1 MTGSLLT
8 AANWP
13 IVGQICTLLGKVMNA
28 IYMMLDNILTTD
40 QGLVGLSIIIYTI
53 LVYTCMMPLT
63 IKQQRTSKMTSV
75 MNPEI
80 QAIQKKYKGKSD
92 QESMQRQNVE
102 IQAVY
107 EKYGTSMT
115 GGCLPLLIQMPIL
128 LALYRVIYNIPAY
141 VPSVRVYFDNVV
153 TPLMGQADYAQ
164 KLQEITN
171 IATACGGKLDKFDF
185 TNANRLVDMLY
196 KFSTSQ
202 WGELQALFPAISDV
216 IGQNA
221 AVVERMNTF
230 LGLNMAEA
238 PGWVPSFAW
247 IIPVLAAVSQWFSTK
262 LMSGNQ
268 PSTSADA
275 ENPMAQ
281 SMKTMTTTMPLFSA
295 FICITMPAG
304 LGIYW
309 IATSVVTIIQQL
321 IVNAYMDKV
330 NIDDMIAKNLEK
342 VNKKRAKQGLPPAKV
357 TQNATASLKAIKAE
371 EEKEK
376 AAEEVKKE
384 KIAKQIEESSKYYN
398 TNAKPGSLAS
408 KAAMVQKYNEAHDK
422 RK

>member
-1 MTGSLLT
+1 MVLTKAGSILG
-8 AANWP
+8 P
-13 IVGQICTLLGKVMNA
+13 IATVLGYVM
-28 IYMMLDNILTTD
+28 DILFRFTSSF
-40 QGLVGLSIIIYTI
+40 GVFNVGLCIILFTI
-53 LVYTCMMPLT
+53 VMKTLMIPLT
-63 IKQQRTSKMTSV
+63 IKQQKTTKLMSV

-247 IIPVLAAVSQWFSTK
+247 IIPILAAVSQWFSTK

-275 ENPMAQ
+275 ENPLAQ

-309 IATSVVTIIQQL
+309 IATSVDTIIQQL

-330 NIDDMIAKNLEK
+330 NIDDLIAKNLEK

-376 AAEEVKKE
+376 VAEEVKKE

>member
-1 MTGSLLT
+1 MVLTKAGSILG
-8 AANWP
+8 P
-13 IVGQICTLLGKVMNA
+13 IATVLGYVM
-28 IYMMLDNILTTD
+28 DILFRFTSSF
-40 QGLVGLSIIIYTI
+40 GVFNVGLCIILFTI
-53 LVYTCMMPLT
+53 VMKTLMIPLT
-63 IKQQRTSKMTSV
+63 IKQQKTTKLMSV

-196 KFSTSQ
+196 KFSTVQ

>member
-1 MTGSLLT
+1 MVLTKAGSILG
-8 AANWP
+8 P
-13 IVGQICTLLGKVMNA
+13 IATVLGYVM
-28 IYMMLDNILTTD
+28 DILFRFTSSF
-40 QGLVGLSIIIYTI
+40 GVFNVGLFTI
-53 LVYTCMMPLT
+53 LFSIVMTPPMMPLT
-63 IKQQRTSKMTSV
+63 ITQQITTNLMSF

-80 QAIQKKYKGKSD
+80 QATQKKYKGKSD

>member
-1 MTGSLLT
+1 MVLTKAGSILG
-8 AANWP
+8 P
-13 IVGQICTLLGKVMNA
+13 IATVLGYVM
-28 IYMMLDNILTTD
+28 DILFRFTSSF
-40 QGLVGLSIIIYTI
+40 GVFNVGLCIILFTI
-53 LVYTCMMPLT
+53 VMKTLMIPLT
-63 IKQQRTSKMTSV
+63 IKQQKTTKLMSV

-275 ENPMAQ
+275 ENAMAQ

>member
-1 MTGSLLT
+1 MVLTKAGSILG
-8 AANWP
+8 P
-13 IVGQICTLLGKVMNA
+13 IATVLGYVM
-28 IYMMLDNILTTD
+28 DILFRFTSSF
-40 QGLVGLSIIIYTI
+40 GVFNVGLCIILFTI
-53 LVYTCMMPLT
+53 VMKTLMIPLT
-63 IKQQRTSKMTSV
+63 IKQQKTTKLMSV

-80 QAIQKKYKGKSD
+80 QAVQKKYKGKSD

>member
-1 MTGSLLT
+1 MVLTKAGSILG
-8 AANWP
+8 P
-13 IVGQICTLLGKVMNA
+13 IATVLGYVM
-28 IYMMLDNILTTD
+28 DILFRFTSSF
-40 QGLVGLSIIIYTI
+40 GVFNVGLCIILFTI
-53 LVYTCMMPLT
+53 VMKTLMIPLT
-63 IKQQRTSKMTSV
+63 IKQQKTTKLMSV

-202 WGELQALFPAISDV
+202 WGELQSLFPAISDV

-304 LGIYW
+304 IGIYW

>member
-1 MTGSLLT
+1 MVLTKAGSILG
-8 AANWP
+8 P
-13 IVGQICTLLGKVMNA
+13 IATVLGYVM
-28 IYMMLDNILTTD
+28 DILFRFTSSF
-40 QGLVGLSIIIYTI
+40 GVFNVGLCIILFTI
-53 LVYTCMMPLT
+53 VMKTLMIPLT
-63 IKQQRTSKMTSV
+63 IKQQKTTKLMSV

-196 KFSTSQ
+196 KFSTAQ
-202 WGELQALFPAISDV
+202 WGELQSLFPAISDV

-342 VNKKRAKQGLPPAKV
+342 VNKNRAKQGLPPAKV

>member
-1 MTGSLLT
+1 MVLTKAGSILG
-8 AANWP
+8 P
-13 IVGQICTLLGKVMNA
+13 IATVLGYVM
-28 IYMMLDNILTTD
+28 DILFRFTSSL
-40 QGLVGLSIIIYTI
+40 GGFNVGLCIILFTI
-53 LVYTCMMPLT
+53 VMKTLMIPLT
-63 IKQQRTSKMTSV
+63 IKQQKTTKLMSV

>member
-1 MTGSLLT
+1 MVLTKAGSILG
-8 AANWP
+8 P
-13 IVGQICTLLGKVMNA
+13 IATVLGYVM
-28 IYMMLDNILTTD
+28 DILFRFTSSF
-40 QGLVGLSIIIYTI
+40 GVFNVGLCIILFTI
-53 LVYTCMMPLT
+53 VMKTLMTPLT
-63 IKQQRTSKMTSV
+63 IKQQKTTKLMSV

>member
-1 MTGSLLT
+1 MVLTKAGSILG
-8 AANWP
+8 P
-13 IVGQICTLLGKVMNA
+13 IATVLGYVM
-28 IYMMLDNILTTD
+28 DILFRFTSSF
-40 QGLVGLSIIIYTI
+40 GVFNVGLCIILFTI
-53 LVYTCMMPLT
+53 VMKTLMIPLT
-63 IKQQRTSKMTSV
+63 IKQQKTTKLMSV

-80 QAIQKKYKGKSD
+80 QAIQKKYKGKSY

-153 TPLMGQADYAQ
+153 NPLMGQADYAQ

-247 IIPVLAAVSQWFSTK
+247 IIPILAAVSQWFSTK

>member
-1 MTGSLLT
+1 MVLTKAGSILG
-8 AANWP
+8 P
-13 IVGQICTLLGKVMNA
+13 IATVLGYVM
-28 IYMMLDNILTTD
+28 DILFRFTSSF
-40 QGLVGLSIIIYTI
+40 GVFNVGLCIILFTI
-53 LVYTCMMPLT
+53 VMKTLMIPLT
-63 IKQQRTSKMTSV
+63 IKQQKTTKLMSV

-92 QESMQRQNVE
+92 QECMQRQNVE

-196 KFSTSQ
+196 KFSTAQ

>member
-1 MTGSLLT
+1 MVLTKAGSILG
-8 AANWP
+8 P
-13 IVGQICTLLGKVMNA
+13 IATVLGYVM
-28 IYMMLDNILTTD
+28 DILFRFTSSF
-40 QGLVGLSIIIYTI
+40 GVFNVGLCIILFTI
-53 LVYTCMMPLT
+53 VMKTLMIPLT
-63 IKQQRTSKMTSV
+63 IKQQKTTKLMSV

-196 KFSTSQ
+196 KFSTAQ

-247 IIPVLAAVSQWFSTK
+247 IIPVLAAVSQWFSIK

>member
-1 MTGSLLT
+1 MVLTKAGSILG
-8 AANWP
+8 P
-13 IVGQICTLLGKVMNA
+13 IATVLGYVM
-28 IYMMLDNILTTD
+28 DILFRFTSSF
-40 QGLVGLSIIIYTI
+40 GVFNVGLCIILFTI
-53 LVYTCMMPLT
+53 VMKTLMIPLT
-63 IKQQRTSKMTSV
+63 IKQQKTTKLMSV

-281 SMKTMTTTMPLFSA
+281 SVKTMTTTMPLFSA

-376 AAEEVKKE
+376 VAEEVKKE

>member
-1 MTGSLLT
+1 MVLTKAGSILG
-8 AANWP
+8 P
-13 IVGQICTLLGKVMNA
+13 IATVLGYVM
-28 IYMMLDNILTTD
+28 DILFRFTSSF
-40 QGLVGLSIIIYTI
+40 GVFNVGLCIILFTI
-53 LVYTCMMPLT
+53 VMKTLMIPLT
-63 IKQQRTSKMTSV
+63 IKQQKTTKLMSV

-141 VPSVRVYFDNVV
+141 IPSVRVYFDNVV

>member
-1 MTGSLLT
+1 MVLTKAGSILG
-8 AANWP
+8 P
-13 IVGQICTLLGKVMNA
+13 IATVLSYVM
-28 IYMMLDNILTTD
+28 DILFRFTSSF
-40 QGLVGLSIIIYTI
+40 GVFNVGLCIILFTI
-53 LVYTCMMPLT
+53 VMKTLMIPLT
-63 IKQQRTSKMTSV
+63 IKQQKTTKLMSV

>member
-1 MTGSLLT
+1 MVLTKAGSILG
-8 AANWP
+8 P
-13 IVGQICTLLGKVMNA
+13 IATVLGYVM
-28 IYMMLDNILTTD
+28 DILFRFTSSF
-40 QGLVGLSIIIYTI
+40 GVFNVGLCIILFTI
-53 LVYTCMMPLT
+53 VMKTLMIPLT
-63 IKQQRTSKMTSV
+63 IKQQKTTKLMSV

-275 ENPMAQ
+275 ENPMAR

>member
-1 MTGSLLT
+1 MVLTKAGSILG
-8 AANWP
+8 P
-13 IVGQICTLLGKVMNA
+13 IATVLGYVM
-28 IYMMLDNILTTD
+28 DILFRFTSSF
-40 QGLVGLSIIIYTI
+40 GVFNVGLCIILFTI
-53 LVYTCMMPLT
+53 VMKTLMIPLT
-63 IKQQRTSKMTSV
+63 IKQQKTTKLMSV

-330 NIDDMIAKNLEK
+330 NIDDMIAKNLEM

>member
-1 MTGSLLT
+1 MVLTKAGSILG
-8 AANWP
+8 P
-13 IVGQICTLLGKVMNA
+13 IATVLGYVM
-28 IYMMLDNILTTD
+28 DILFRFTSSL
-40 QGLVGLSIIIYTI
+40 GVFNVGLCIILFTI
-53 LVYTCMMPLT
+53 VMKTLMIPLT
-63 IKQQRTSKMTSV
+63 IKQQKTTKLMSV

-247 IIPVLAAVSQWFSTK
+247 IIPILAAVSQWFSTK

>member
-1 MTGSLLT
+1 MVLTKAGSILG
-8 AANWP
+8 P
-13 IVGQICTLLGKVMNA
+13 IATVLGYIM
-28 IYMMLDNILTTD
+28 DILFRFTSSF
-40 QGLVGLSIIIYTI
+40 GVFNVGLCIILFTI
-53 LVYTCMMPLT
+53 VMKTLMIPLT
-63 IKQQRTSKMTSV
+63 IKQQKTTKLMSV

-80 QAIQKKYKGKSD
+80 QAIQKKYKGKTD
-92 QESMQRQNVE
+92 QDSMQRQNVE

-153 TPLMGQADYAQ
+153 TPLMGEADYAQ
-164 KLQEITN
+164 KLQQITN
-171 IATACGGKLDKFDF
+171 IATACGGKLDNFNF
-185 TNANRLVDMLY
+185 ESANRLVDMLY
-196 KFSTSQ
+196 KFTTAQ
-202 WGELQALFPAISDV
+202 WAELESLFPAISGV
-216 IGQNA
+216 IGENA
-221 AVVERMNTF
+221 AVIEKMNTF

-238 PGWVPSFAW
+238 PGWVPSLAW
-247 IIPVLAAVSQWFSTK
+247 IIPILAAVSQWFSAK
-262 LMSGNQ
+262 LMSGRQ
-268 PSTSADA
+268 TTTAADDD
-275 ENPMAQ
+275 NPMAQ

-321 IVNAYMDKV
+321 AVNAYMDKI

>member
-1 MTGSLLT
+1 
-8 AANWP
+8 
-13 IVGQICTLLGKVMNA
+13 
-28 IYMMLDNILTTD
+28 
-40 QGLVGLSIIIYTI
+40 
-53 LVYTCMMPLT
+53 
-63 IKQQRTSKMTSV
+63 
-75 MNPEI
+75 
-80 QAIQKKYKGKSD
+80 
-92 QESMQRQNVE
+92 
-102 IQAVY
+102 
-107 EKYGTSMT
+107 MT

-185 TNANRLVDMLY
+185 TNSNRLVDMLY
-196 KFSTSQ
+196 KFSTAQ

-216 IGQNA
+216 ISQNA

>member
-1 MTGSLLT
+1 M
-8 AANWP
+8 
-13 IVGQICTLLGKVMNA
+13 
-28 IYMMLDNILTTD
+28 
-40 QGLVGLSIIIYTI
+40 
-53 LVYTCMMPLT
+53 
-63 IKQQRTSKMTSV
+63 
-75 MNPEI
+75 
-80 QAIQKKYKGKSD
+80 
-92 QESMQRQNVE
+92 
-102 IQAVY
+102 
-107 EKYGTSMT
+107 
-115 GGCLPLLIQMPIL
+115 
-128 LALYRVIYNIPAY
+128 
-141 VPSVRVYFDNVV
+141 
-153 TPLMGQADYAQ
+153 
-164 KLQEITN
+164 
-171 IATACGGKLDKFDF
+171 
-185 TNANRLVDMLY
+185 
-196 KFSTSQ
+196 
-202 WGELQALFPAISDV
+202 

-376 AAEEVKKE
+376 AAEEV
-384 KIAKQIEESSKYYN
+384 
-398 TNAKPGSLAS
+398 
-408 KAAMVQKYNEAHDK
+408 
-422 RK
+422 